1 MAKYSAEFYSIYD
14 NKKFA
19 GIIYNIYY
27 KDIVLVFYFAINK
40 EARGQGYGSKVLEF
54 LKQKYNEHR
63 IILSIEPVD
72 KNSDNYRQRIKRK
85 EFYIKNGFKEANFTI
100 KEKNIIYE
108 MLYYNK
114 NDKKV
119 SSQEYHELIQNYFG
133 KLLYH
138 YFYKNK

>member
-1 MAKYSAEFYSIYD
+1 MAKLIIVGGGIAGLS
-14 NKKFA
+14 A
-19 GIIYNIYY
+19 GI
-27 KDIVLVFYFAINK
+27 FA
-40 EARGQGYGSKVLEF
+40 LE
-54 LKQKYNEHR
+54 
-63 IILSIEPVD
+63 
-72 KNSDNYRQRIKRK
+72 
-85 EFYIKNGFKEANFTI
+85 NGFKEANFTI